1 MKILFVHQNFPGQ
14 YKHLAPAMAALG
26 HDVRALGMTEKV
38 QMPGVQYQRYGS
50 KRGSTQGVHPWVI
63 DFEAKVIRGEA
74 CARVA
79 SQWRDQGY
87 TPDVICAHPGWGE
100 TLLLREAWPQA
111 RQLHFV
117 EFYYGAEG
125 RDVGFDSEFPADRF
139 ETGCRLA
146 IKNTNNLLNLGLMDW
161 GISPTQWQRSTVP
174 ALHQQRISVVHD
186 GIDTAAL
193 CPDEAA
199 VLEAVDDQ
207 GRSLRLT
214 RQDPVITFVNRNLE
228 PSRGY
233 HRFMRALP
241 KVLKEHP
248 TARVLIIGGDG
259 VSYGAA
265 PNQGSWKQI
274 YLDEVA
280 QQIDRERLHFLGRV
294 PYGTYVQA
302 LRISSAHVYLTYPF
316 VLSWSLIEAMSL
328 GAPIIASDTAPV
340 TEVVEHGRNGWLV
353 DFFDAEALAGRILGC
368 LADPAAQAPL
378 RAAAR
383 ATAVSRYDLQTVC
396 LPAQRALVECIA
408 RGETPSA
415 MASIEASAAPTP
427 PLPASAKPVGNAPK
441 ASGKNKSKKNPVV
454 NHRA

>member
-125 RDVGFDSEFPADRF
+125 RDVGFDPEFPADPF

-193 CPDEAA
+193 CPDDAA

-207 GRSLRLT
+207 GRTLRLT

-228 PSRGY
+228 PLRGY
-233 HRFMRALP
+233 HIFMRALP
-241 KVLKEHP
+241 ELLRRRP
-248 TARVLIIGGDG
+248 RARVLLVGGND
-259 VSYGAA
+259 VSYGLRPESGRSWTKIFAA
-265 PNQGSWKQI
+265 KVRPRISDADWSR
-274 YLDEVA
+274 V
-280 QQIDRERLHFLGRV
+280 HFLGHIAYQHFTTLLQLSTV
-294 PYGTYVQA
+294 
-302 LRISSAHVYLTYPF
+302 HVYLTYPF
-316 VLSWSLIEAMSL
+316 VLSWSLLEAMSA
-328 GAPIIASDTAPV
+328 GCAIVASDTRPV
-340 TEVVEHGRNGWLV
+340 QEAIRHGDTGRLV
-353 DFFDAEALAGRILGC
+353 DFFDAAGLANEVCDL
-368 LADPAAQAPL
+368 LADPGERERLGARARAFAQEHYDL
-378 RAAAR
+378 RA
-383 ATAVSRYDLQTVC
+383 VC
-396 LPAQRALVECIA
+396 LPRQMQWVREL
-408 RGETPSA
+408 
-415 MASIEASAAPTP
+415 AA
-427 PLPASAKPVGNAPK
+427 
-441 ASGKNKSKKNPVV
+441 
-454 NHRA
+454 